1 MSNFR
6 NSSWTH
12 FSQCADQVE
21 EQQWGNASVLPLP
34 DLHFALHL
42 VGLLGNPATDLLE
55 AHQRMEW
62 SNWKEEWRG
71 MWCRWW
77 CSYSGGAAV
86 VDIWSLLWGLSWAG
100 SSAASVLFISSFLL
114 GWCFRS
120 GPKSTPKA
128 KGFDPSPQ
136 IVCNSMSFLGVLVFS
151 SIHIDRGRYRM
162 FFWRPDVR

>member
-1 MSNFR
+1 MLSPFVHWQTFQVRLNIKCHCYFHSIHEMFLCSFVSLSKSNFR
-6 NSSWTH
+6 KSSWTH
-12 FSQCADQVE
+12 FSQCTDQVE

-86 VDIWSLLWGLSWAG
+86 VDIWSL
-100 SSAASVLFISSFLL
+100 FMRSFL
-114 GWCFRS
+114 S
-120 GPKSTPKA
+120 GLKCSI
-128 KGFDPSPQ
+128 GF
-136 IVCNSMSFLGVLVFS
+136 VYLVFS
-151 SIHIDRGRYRM
+151 VALVFS
-162 FFWRPDVR
+162 FWP